1 MISILIPCFDYNA
14 YPLVSVLEKQALML
28 KIDFEII
35 CIDDGSFSSKNDQNQ
50 KINLLTN
57 SKFIESKKNI
67 GRINNRLL
75 LAEKSQY
82 EWLIF
87 LDVDTLPNE
96 DNFLKNYIEQ
106 LNRGTLIIGGCMYK
120 KPENEKFSLRYKF
133 GKFREEIKSDIRN
146 KNPYKYISSCNFM
159 CKRNVLI
166 DVLSSI
172 NTISYGN
179 DYVFGSLIKKM
190 GIYINHIDNPVMIDN
205 IDENQ
210 IFIKKTHDGLDNLIS
225 SYNNKIIEKHSISIL
240 KAYIIL
246 DNLLMKNIFIKTTDL
261 FKNLLDRNL
270 HSKDPNLFLFDLY
283 RLNYLC
289 KIKNAQT
296 A

>member
-14 YPLVSVLEKQALML
+14 YPLVSILEKQALML

-35 CIDDGSFSSKNDQNQ
+35 CIDDGSFSSKNDLNQ

-57 SKFIESKKNI
+57 SKFIELKKNI

-87 LDVDTLPNE
+87 IDVDTLPNE
-96 DNFLKNYIEQ
+96 DNFLKNYIDQ
-106 LNRGTLIIGGCMYK
+106 LNNGTLIIGGCTYK
-120 KPENEKFSLRYKF
+120 KPDNENFSLRYKF
-133 GKFREEIKSDIRN
+133 GKFREEISSAIRN

-159 CKRNVLI
+159 CKRDVLI
-166 DVLSSI
+166 DVLASI

-179 DYVFGSLIKKM
+179 DYVFGSLIKKKE
-190 GIYINHIDNPVMIDN
+190 IDIKHIDNPVLIDN

-210 IFIKKTHDGLDNLIS
+210 IFIKKTHHALDNLIS
-225 SYNNKIIEKHSISIL
+225 SYNKKIIKKHSISIL

-246 DNLLMKNIFIKTTDL
+246 DTLLMKNIFVKITDL
-261 FKNLLDRNL
+261 FKNLLNRNL
-270 HSKDPNLFLFDLY
+270 HCKDPNLFLFDLY

-289 KIKNAQT
+289 KIKNA
-296 A
+296 

>member
-14 YPLVSVLEKQALML
+14 YPLVSILEKQALML

-35 CIDDGSFSSKNDQNQ
+35 CIDDGSFSYKNDINQ

-120 KPENEKFSLRYKF
+120 KLENENFSLRYKF

-190 GIYINHIDNPVMIDN
+190 GIYINHIDNPVLIDN

-246 DNLLMKNIFIKTTDL
+246 DNLLMKNIFIKITDL
-261 FKNLLDRNL
+261 FKNLLNRNL

-289 KIKNAQT
+289 KIKNA
-296 A
+296 

>member
-14 YPLVSVLEKQALML
+14 YPLVSILEKQALML

-35 CIDDGSFSSKNDQNQ
+35 CIDDGSFSSKNDLNQ

-57 SKFIESKKNI
+57 SKFIELKKNI

-106 LNRGTLIIGGCMYK
+106 LNRGTLIIGGCIYK
-120 KPENEKFSLRYKF
+120 KPENENFSLRYKF

-159 CKRNVLI
+159 CKRDVLI
-166 DVLSSI
+166 DVLASI

-190 GIYINHIDNPVMIDN
+190 GIYINHIDNPVLIDN

-210 IFIKKTHDGLDNLIS
+210 IFIKKTHHALDNLIS
-225 SYNNKIIEKHSISIL
+225 SYNNKIIKNHSISIL

-246 DNLLMKNIFIKTTDL
+246 DSLLMKNIFVKITDL
-261 FKNLLDRNL
+261 FKNLLNRNL

-289 KIKNAQT
+289 KIKNA
-296 A
+296 

>member
-14 YPLVSVLEKQALML
+14 YPLVSILEKQALML

-35 CIDDGSFSSKNDQNQ
+35 CIDDGSFSSKNDLNQ

-57 SKFIESKKNI
+57 SKFIELKKNI

-87 LDVDTLPNE
+87 IDVDTLPNE
-96 DNFLKNYIEQ
+96 DNFLKNYIDQ
-106 LNRGTLIIGGCMYK
+106 LNKGTLIIGGCTYK
-120 KPENEKFSLRYKF
+120 KPDNENFSLRYKF

-159 CKRNVLI
+159 CKRDVLI
-166 DVLSSI
+166 DILASI

-179 DYVFGSLIKKM
+179 DYIFGSLIKKKE
-190 GIYINHIDNPVMIDN
+190 IDIKHIDNPVLIDN

-210 IFIKKTHDGLDNLIS
+210 IFIKKTHHALDNLIS
-225 SYNNKIIEKHSISIL
+225 SYNKKIIKKHSISIL

-246 DNLLMKNIFIKTTDL
+246 DTLLMKNIFVKITDL
-261 FKNLLDRNL
+261 FKNLLNRNL
-270 HSKDPNLFLFDLY
+270 HCKDPNLFLFDLY

-289 KIKNAQT
+289 KIKNA
-296 A
+296 

>member
-14 YPLVSVLEKQALML
+14 YPLVSILEKQALML

-35 CIDDGSFSSKNDQNQ
+35 CIDDGSFSSKNDLNQ

-106 LNRGTLIIGGCMYK
+106 LNKGTLIIGGCIYK
-120 KPENEKFSLRYKF
+120 KPENENFSLRYKF
-133 GKFREEIKSDIRN
+133 GKFREEINSDIRN

-159 CKRNVLI
+159 CKRDVLI

-179 DYVFGSLIKKM
+179 DYIFGSLIKKM
-190 GIYINHIDNPVMIDN
+190 EIDIKHIDNPVLIDN

-210 IFIKKTHDGLDNLIS
+210 IFIKKTHHALDNLIS
-225 SYNNKIIEKHSISIL
+225 SYNNKIIKKHSISIL

-246 DNLLMKNIFIKTTDL
+246 DSLLMKNIFVKITDL
-261 FKNLLDRNL
+261 FKNLLNRNL

-289 KIKNAQT
+289 KIKNA
-296 A
+296 

>member
-14 YPLVSVLEKQALML
+14 YPLVSILEKQALML

-35 CIDDGSFSSKNDQNQ
+35 CIDDGSFSSKNDLNQ

-57 SKFIESKKNI
+57 SKFIELKKNI

-87 LDVDTLPNE
+87 IDVDTLPNE
-96 DNFLKNYIEQ
+96 DNFLINYIDQ
-106 LNRGTLIIGGCMYK
+106 LNKGTLIIGGCTYK
-120 KPENEKFSLRYKF
+120 KPDNENFSLRYKF

-159 CKRNVLI
+159 CKRDVLI
-166 DVLSSI
+166 DVLASI

-179 DYVFGSLIKKM
+179 DYIFGSLIKKKE
-190 GIYINHIDNPVMIDN
+190 IDIKHIDNPVLIDN

-210 IFIKKTHDGLDNLIS
+210 IFIKKTHHALDNLIS
-225 SYNNKIIEKHSISIL
+225 SYNKKIIKKHSISIL

-246 DNLLMKNIFIKTTDL
+246 DSLLMKNIFVKITDL
-261 FKNLLDRNL
+261 FKNLLNRNL
-270 HSKDPNLFLFDLY
+270 HCKDPNLFLFDLY

-289 KIKNAQT
+289 KIKNA
-296 A
+296 

>member
-14 YPLVSVLEKQALML
+14 YPLVSILEKQALML

-35 CIDDGSFSSKNDQNQ
+35 CIDDGSFSSKNDLNQ

-57 SKFIESKKNI
+57 SKFIELKKNI

-87 LDVDTLPNE
+87 IDVDTLPND
-96 DNFLKNYIEQ
+96 DNFLINYIDQ
-106 LNRGTLIIGGCMYK
+106 LNKGTLIIGGCTYK
-120 KPENEKFSLRYKF
+120 KPDNENFSLRYKF

-159 CKRNVLI
+159 CKRDVLI
-166 DVLSSI
+166 DVLASI

-179 DYVFGSLIKKM
+179 DYIFGSLIKKKE
-190 GIYINHIDNPVMIDN
+190 IDIKHIDNPVLIDN

-210 IFIKKTHDGLDNLIS
+210 IFIKKTHHALDNLIS
-225 SYNNKIIEKHSISIL
+225 SYNKKIIKKHSISIL

-246 DNLLMKNIFIKTTDL
+246 DSLLMKNIFVKITDL
-261 FKNLLDRNL
+261 FKNLLNRNL

-289 KIKNAQT
+289 KIKNA
-296 A
+296 

>member
-14 YPLVSVLEKQALML
+14 YPLVSILEKQALML

-35 CIDDGSFSSKNDQNQ
+35 CIDDGSFSSKNDLNQ

-57 SKFIESKKNI
+57 SKFIELKKNI

-87 LDVDTLPNE
+87 IDVDTLPNE
-96 DNFLKNYIEQ
+96 DNFLKNYIDQ
-106 LNRGTLIIGGCMYK
+106 LNKGTLIIGGCTYK
-120 KPENEKFSLRYKF
+120 KPDNENFSLRYKF

-159 CKRNVLI
+159 CKRDVLI
-166 DVLSSI
+166 DVLASI

-179 DYVFGSLIKKM
+179 DYIFGSLIKKKE
-190 GIYINHIDNPVMIDN
+190 IDIKHIDNPVLIDN

-210 IFIKKTHDGLDNLIS
+210 IFIKKTHHALDNLIS
-225 SYNNKIIEKHSISIL
+225 LYNKKIIKKHSISIL

-246 DNLLMKNIFIKTTDL
+246 DSLLMKNIFVKITDL
-261 FKNLLDRNL
+261 FKNLLNRNL

-289 KIKNAQT
+289 KIKNA
-296 A
+296 

>member
-14 YPLVSVLEKQALML
+14 YPLVSILEKQALML

-35 CIDDGSFSSKNDQNQ
+35 CIDDGSFSSKNDLNQ

-57 SKFIESKKNI
+57 SKFIELKKNI

-87 LDVDTLPNE
+87 LDVDNLPYK
-96 DNFLKNYIEQ
+96 DNFLKNYIDE
-106 LNRGTLIIGGCMYK
+106 LNKGTLIIGGCIYK
-120 KPENEKFSLRYKF
+120 KPENENFSLRYKF
-133 GKFREEIKSDIRN
+133 GKFREQINSDIRN
-146 KNPYKYISSCNFM
+146 KNPYKYVSSGNFM
-159 CKRNVLI
+159 CKKDVLI
-166 DVLSSI
+166 DVLASI
-172 NTISYGN
+172 NSISYGN
-179 DYVFGSLIKKM
+179 DYIFGSLIKKK
-190 GIYINHIDNPVMIDN
+190 GIDIKHIDNPVLIDN

-210 IFIKKTHDGLDNLIS
+210 IFIKKTHHALDNLIS
-225 SYNNKIIEKHSISIL
+225 SYNNKIIKNHSISIL

-246 DNLLMKNIFIKTTDL
+246 DSLLMKNIFVKITDL
-261 FKNLLDRNL
+261 FKNLLNRNL
-270 HSKDPNLFLFDLY
+270 HCKDPNLFLFDLY

-289 KIKNAQT
+289 KIKNA
-296 A
+296 

>member
-1 MISILIPCFDYNA
+1 MISILIPCFNYNA
-14 YPLVSVLEKQALML
+14 YPLVSILEKQALML

-35 CIDDGSFSSKNDQNQ
+35 CIDDGSFSSKNDLNQ

-57 SKFIESKKNI
+57 SKFIELKKNI

-87 LDVDTLPNE
+87 LDVDNLPYE
-96 DNFLKNYIEQ
+96 DNFLKNYIDE
-106 LNRGTLIIGGCMYK
+106 LNKGTLIIGGCIYK
-120 KPENEKFSLRYKF
+120 KPENENFSLRYKF
-133 GKFREEIKSDIRN
+133 GKLREQINSNIRN
-146 KNPYKYISSCNFM
+146 KNPYKYVSSGNFM
-159 CKRNVLI
+159 CKKDVLI
-166 DVLSSI
+166 DVLASI
-172 NTISYGN
+172 NSISYGN
-179 DYVFGSLIKKM
+179 DYIFGSLIKKK
-190 GIYINHIDNPVMIDN
+190 GIDIKHIDNPVLIDN

-210 IFIKKTHDGLDNLIS
+210 IFIKKTHHALDNLIS
-225 SYNNKIIEKHSISIL
+225 SYNNKIIKNHSISIL

-246 DNLLMKNIFIKTTDL
+246 DSLLMKNIFVKITDL
-261 FKNLLDRNL
+261 FKNLLNRNL

-289 KIKNAQT
+289 KIKNA
-296 A
+296 

>member
-14 YPLVSVLEKQALML
+14 YPLVSILEKQALML

-35 CIDDGSFSSKNDQNQ
+35 CIDDGSFSSKNDLNQ

-57 SKFIESKKNI
+57 SKFIELKKNI

-87 LDVDTLPNE
+87 IDVDTLPNE
-96 DNFLKNYIEQ
+96 DNFLKNYIDQ
-106 LNRGTLIIGGCMYK
+106 LNNGTIIIGGCIYK
-120 KPENEKFSLRYKF
+120 KPEKENFSLRYKF

-159 CKRNVLI
+159 CKRDVLI
-166 DVLSSI
+166 DVLASI

-179 DYVFGSLIKKM
+179 DYIFGSLIKKKE
-190 GIYINHIDNPVMIDN
+190 IDIKHIDNPVLIDN

-210 IFIKKTHDGLDNLIS
+210 IFIKKTHHALDNLIS
-225 SYNNKIIEKHSISIL
+225 SYNKKIIKKHSISIL

-246 DNLLMKNIFIKTTDL
+246 DSLLMKNIFVKITDL
-261 FKNLLDRNL
+261 FKNLLNRNL

-289 KIKNAQT
+289 KIKNA
-296 A
+296 

>member
-14 YPLVSVLEKQALML
+14 YPLVSILEKQALML

-35 CIDDGSFSSKNDQNQ
+35 CIDDGSFSSKNDVNQ

-96 DNFLKNYIEQ
+96 DNFLKNYIDQ
-106 LNRGTLIIGGCMYK
+106 LNKGTMIIGGCIYK
-120 KPENEKFSLRYKF
+120 EPENENFSLRYKF
-133 GKFREEIKSDIRN
+133 GKLREEINSNNRN

-159 CKRNVLI
+159 CQRNVLI
-166 DVLSSI
+166 DILSSI
-172 NTISYGN
+172 KTISYGN
-179 DYVFGSLIKKM
+179 DYIFGSLIKKM
-190 GIYINHIDNPVMIDN
+190 GIDVKHIDNPVLIDN

-210 IFIKKTHDGLDNLIS
+210 IFIKKTHHALDNLVS
-225 SYNNKIIEKHSISIL
+225 SYNNKIIKKHSISIL
-240 KAYIIL
+240 KAYMIL
-246 DNLLMKNIFIKTTDL
+246 DNLLLKNIFVKITDL
-261 FKNLLDRNL
+261 YRNLLKRNL
-270 HSKDPNLFLFDLY
+270 YRKDPNLFLFDLY

-289 KIKNAQT
+289 KIK
-296 A
+296 

>member
-14 YPLVSVLEKQALML
+14 YPLACILEKQALML

-35 CIDDGSFSSKNDQNQ
+35 CIDDGSFSSKNDINQ

-82 EWLIF
+82 EWLLF
-87 LDVDTLPNE
+87 VDVDTLPYE
-96 DNFLKNYIEQ
+96 ENFLKNYIDR
-106 LNRGTLIIGGCMYK
+106 LNKEAVIIGGCIYK
-120 KPENEKFSLRYKF
+120 EPENENFSLRYKF
-133 GKFREEIKSDIRN
+133 GKLREEISSDIRN
-146 KNPYKYISSCNFM
+146 KNPYKYISSRNFM
-159 CKRNVLI
+159 FKRNVLI

-179 DYVFGSLIKKM
+179 DYIFGSLIKKM
-190 GIYINHIDNPVMIDN
+190 GIDVNHIDNPVLIDN
-205 IDENQ
+205 IDDNQ
-210 IFIKKTHDGLDNLIS
+210 IFIKKTHHALDNLLR
-225 SYNNKIIEKHSISIL
+225 SYNNKIIKKHSISIL
-240 KAYIIL
+240 KTYIIL
-246 DNLLMKNIFIKTTDL
+246 DNVLMKNIFVKITDL
-261 FKNLLDRNL
+261 FKNLLSRNL
-270 HSKDPNLFLFDLY
+270 YSKDPNLFLFDLY

-289 KIKNAQT
+289 KIKNA
-296 A
+296 

>member
-1 MISILIPCFDYNA
+1 MISILIPCFDHNA
-14 YPLVSVLEKQALML
+14 YPLVSILEKQALML

-35 CIDDGSFSSKNDQNQ
+35 CIDDGSFSSKNDLNQ

-57 SKFIESKKNI
+57 SKFIELKKNI

-87 LDVDTLPNE
+87 LDVDNLPYE
-96 DNFLKNYIEQ
+96 DNFLKNYIDE
-106 LNRGTLIIGGCMYK
+106 LNKGTLIIGGCIYK
-120 KPENEKFSLRYKF
+120 KPENENFSLRYKF
-133 GKFREEIKSDIRN
+133 GKLREEINSDIRN
-146 KNPYKYISSCNFM
+146 KNPYKYVSSGNFM
-159 CKRNVLI
+159 CKKDVLI
-166 DVLSSI
+166 DVLASI
-172 NTISYGN
+172 NSISYGN
-179 DYVFGSLIKKM
+179 DYIFGSLIKKK
-190 GIYINHIDNPVMIDN
+190 GIDIKHIDNPVLIDN

-210 IFIKKTHDGLDNLIS
+210 IFIKKTHHALDNLIS
-225 SYNNKIIEKHSISIL
+225 SYNNKIIKNHSISIL

-246 DNLLMKNIFIKTTDL
+246 DSLLMKNIFVKITDL
-261 FKNLLDRNL
+261 FKNLLNRNL

-289 KIKNAQT
+289 KIKNA
-296 A
+296 

>member
-14 YPLVSVLEKQALML
+14 YPLVSILEKQALML

-35 CIDDGSFSSKNDQNQ
+35 CIDDGSFSSKNDLNQ

-57 SKFIESKKNI
+57 SKFIELKKNI

-96 DNFLKNYIEQ
+96 DNFLKNYIDQ
-106 LNRGTLIIGGCMYK
+106 LNKGTLIIGGCTYK
-120 KPENEKFSLRYKF
+120 KPDNENFSLRYKF

-159 CKRNVLI
+159 CKRDVLI
-166 DVLSSI
+166 DILASI

-179 DYVFGSLIKKM
+179 DYVFGSLIKKKE
-190 GIYINHIDNPVMIDN
+190 IDIKHIDNPVLIDN

-210 IFIKKTHDGLDNLIS
+210 IFIKKTHHALDNLIS
-225 SYNNKIIEKHSISIL
+225 SYNKKIIKKHSISIL

-246 DNLLMKNIFIKTTDL
+246 DSLLMKNIFVKITDL
-261 FKNLLDRNL
+261 FKNLLNRNL

-289 KIKNAQT
+289 KIKNA
-296 A
+296 

>member
-35 CIDDGSFSSKNDQNQ
+35 CIDDGSFSSKNDLNQ

-106 LNRGTLIIGGCMYK
+106 LNRGTLIIGGCIYK
-120 KPENEKFSLRYKF
+120 KPENENFSLRYKF

-179 DYVFGSLIKKM
+179 DYVFGSLVKKM
-190 GIYINHIDNPVMIDN
+190 GIYIKHIDNPVLIDK

-246 DNLLMKNIFIKTTDL
+246 DNLLMKNIFIKITDL

-289 KIKNAQT
+289 KIKNA
-296 A
+296 

>member
-1 MISILIPCFDYNA
+1 MISILIPCFDHNA
-14 YPLVSVLEKQALML
+14 YPLVSILEKQALML

-35 CIDDGSFSSKNDQNQ
+35 CIDDGSFSSKNDLNQ

-57 SKFIESKKNI
+57 SKFIELKKNI

-87 LDVDTLPNE
+87 LDVDNLPYE
-96 DNFLKNYIEQ
+96 DNFLKNYIDE
-106 LNRGTLIIGGCMYK
+106 LNKGTLIIGGCIYK
-120 KPENEKFSLRYKF
+120 KPENENFSLRYKF
-133 GKFREEIKSDIRN
+133 GKLREQINSDIRN
-146 KNPYKYISSCNFM
+146 KNPYKYVSSGNFM
-159 CKRNVLI
+159 CKKDVLI
-166 DVLSSI
+166 DVLASI
-172 NTISYGN
+172 NSISYGN
-179 DYVFGSLIKKM
+179 DYIFGSLIKKK
-190 GIYINHIDNPVMIDN
+190 GIDIKHIDNPVLIDD

-210 IFIKKTHDGLDNLIS
+210 IFIKKTHDALDNLIS
-225 SYNNKIIEKHSISIL
+225 SYNNKIIKKHSISIL

-246 DNLLMKNIFIKTTDL
+246 DSLLMKNIFVKITDL
-261 FKNLLDRNL
+261 FKNLLNRNL

-289 KIKNAQT
+289 KIKNA
-296 A
+296 

>member
-14 YPLVSVLEKQALML
+14 YPLVSILEKQALML

-35 CIDDGSFSSKNDQNQ
+35 CIDDGSFSSKNDLNQ

-57 SKFIESKKNI
+57 SKFIELKKNI

-96 DNFLKNYIEQ
+96 DNFLKNYIDQ
-106 LNRGTLIIGGCMYK
+106 LNKGMVIIGGCIYK
-120 KPENEKFSLRYKF
+120 EPENENFSLRYKF
-133 GKFREEIKSDIRN
+133 GKLREEINSNIRN

-159 CKRNVLI
+159 CKRDVLINVLA
-166 DVLSSI
+166 SI

-179 DYVFGSLIKKM
+179 DYIFGSLIKKKE
-190 GIYINHIDNPVMIDN
+190 IDIKHIDNPVLIDN

-210 IFIKKTHDGLDNLIS
+210 IFIKKTHHALDNLIS
-225 SYNNKIIEKHSISIL
+225 SYNNKIIKKHSISIL
-240 KAYIIL
+240 KAYMIL
-246 DNLLMKNIFIKTTDL
+246 DYLLLKNVFVKITDLYRNLLK
-261 FKNLLDRNL
+261 RNL
-270 HSKDPNLFLFDLY
+270 YRKDPNLFLFDLY

-289 KIKNAQT
+289 KIK
-296 A
+296 

>member
-14 YPLVSVLEKQALML
+14 YPLVSILEKQALML

-35 CIDDGSFSSKNDQNQ
+35 CIDDGSFSSKNDLNQ

-57 SKFIESKKNI
+57 SKFIELKKNI

-96 DNFLKNYIEQ
+96 DNFLKNYIDQ
-106 LNRGTLIIGGCMYK
+106 LNKGTLIIGGCTYK
-120 KPENEKFSLRYKF
+120 KPDNENFSLRYKF

-159 CKRNVLI
+159 CKRDVLI
-166 DVLSSI
+166 DILASI

-179 DYVFGSLIKKM
+179 DYVFGSLIKKKE
-190 GIYINHIDNPVMIDN
+190 IDIKHIDNPVLIDN

-210 IFIKKTHDGLDNLIS
+210 IFINKTHHALDNLIS
-225 SYNNKIIEKHSISIL
+225 SYNKKIIKKHSISIL

-246 DNLLMKNIFIKTTDL
+246 DTLLMKNIFVKITDL
-261 FKNLLDRNL
+261 FKNLLNRNL

-289 KIKNAQT
+289 KIKNA
-296 A
+296 

>member
-14 YPLVSVLEKQALML
+14 YPLVSILEKQALIL

-35 CIDDGSFSSKNDQNQ
+35 CIDDGSFSSKNDVNQ

-67 GRINNRLL
+67 GRIKNRLL

-96 DNFLKNYIEQ
+96 DNFLKNYIDQ
-106 LNRGTLIIGGCMYK
+106 LNKGTMIIGGCIYK
-120 KPENEKFSLRYKF
+120 EPENENFSLRYKF
-133 GKFREEIKSDIRN
+133 GKLREEINSNNRN

-159 CKRNVLI
+159 CQRNVLI
-166 DVLSSI
+166 DILSSI
-172 NTISYGN
+172 KTISYGN
-179 DYVFGSLIKKM
+179 DYIFGSLIKKM
-190 GIYINHIDNPVMIDN
+190 GIDVKHIDNPVLIDN

-210 IFIKKTHDGLDNLIS
+210 IFIKKTHHALDNLVS
-225 SYNNKIIEKHSISIL
+225 SYNNKIIKKHSISIL
-240 KAYIIL
+240 KAYMIL
-246 DNLLMKNIFIKTTDL
+246 DNLLLKNIFVKITD
-261 FKNLLDRNL
+261 FYRNLLKRNL
-270 HSKDPNLFLFDLY
+270 YRKDPNLFLFDLY

-289 KIKNAQT
+289 KIK
-296 A
+296 

>member
-35 CIDDGSFSSKNDQNQ
+35 CIDDGSFSSKNDLNQ

-106 LNRGTLIIGGCMYK
+106 LNRGTLIIGGCIYK
-120 KPENEKFSLRYKF
+120 KPENENFSLRYKF

-159 CKRNVLI
+159 CKRDVLI
-166 DVLSSI
+166 DILASI

-179 DYVFGSLIKKM
+179 DYVFGSLIKKKE
-190 GIYINHIDNPVMIDN
+190 IDIKHIDNPVLIDN

-246 DNLLMKNIFIKTTDL
+246 DNLLMKNIFIKITDL

-289 KIKNAQT
+289 KIKNA
-296 A
+296 

>member
-35 CIDDGSFSSKNDQNQ
+35 CIDDGSFSSKNDLNQ

-106 LNRGTLIIGGCMYK
+106 LNRGTLIIGSCIYK
-120 KPENEKFSLRYKF
+120 KPENENFSLRYKF

-166 DVLSSI
+166 DILSSI

-190 GIYINHIDNPVMIDN
+190 GVHINHIDNPVLIDN

-246 DNLLMKNIFIKTTDL
+246 DNLLMKNIFIKITDL
-261 FKNLLDRNL
+261 FKNLLNRNL

-289 KIKNAQT
+289 KIKNA
-296 A
+296 

>member
-14 YPLVSVLEKQALML
+14 YPLVSILEKQALML

-35 CIDDGSFSSKNDQNQ
+35 CIDDGSFSSKNDLNQ

-57 SKFIESKKNI
+57 SKFIELKKNI

-87 LDVDTLPNE
+87 LDVDNLPYE
-96 DNFLKNYIEQ
+96 DNFLKNYIDE
-106 LNRGTLIIGGCMYK
+106 LNKGTLIIGGCIYK
-120 KPENEKFSLRYKF
+120 KPENENFSLRYKF
-133 GKFREEIKSDIRN
+133 GKFREEINSDIRN
-146 KNPYKYISSCNFM
+146 KNPYKYVSSVNFM
-159 CKRNVLI
+159 CKRDVLI
-166 DVLSSI
+166 DVLASI
-172 NTISYGN
+172 NSVSYGN
-179 DYVFGSLIKKM
+179 DYIFGSLIKKK
-190 GIYINHIDNPVMIDN
+190 GIDIKHIDNPVLIDN

-210 IFIKKTHDGLDNLIS
+210 IFIKKTHHALDNLIS
-225 SYNNKIIEKHSISIL
+225 SYNKNIIKKHSISIL

-246 DNLLMKNIFIKTTDL
+246 DSLLMKNIFVKITDL
-261 FKNLLDRNL
+261 FKNLLNRNL

-289 KIKNAQT
+289 KIKNA
-296 A
+296 

>member
-1 MISILIPCFDYNA
+1 
-14 YPLVSVLEKQALML
+14 
-28 KIDFEII
+28 
-35 CIDDGSFSSKNDQNQ
+35 
-50 KINLLTN
+50 
-57 SKFIESKKNI
+57 
-67 GRINNRLL
+67 
-75 LAEKSQY
+75 
-82 EWLIF
+82 
-87 LDVDTLPNE
+87 
-96 DNFLKNYIEQ
+96 
-106 LNRGTLIIGGCMYK
+106 MYK
-120 KPENEKFSLRYKF
+120 KPENENFSLRYKF

-190 GIYINHIDNPVMIDN
+190 GIYVNHIDNPVLIDK

-225 SYNNKIIEKHSISIL
+225 SYNDKIIEKHSISIL

-246 DNLLMKNIFIKTTDL
+246 DNLLMKNIFIKITDL

-289 KIKNAQT
+289 KIKNA
-296 A
+296 

>member
-14 YPLVSVLEKQALML
+14 YPLVSILEKQALML

-35 CIDDGSFSSKNDQNQ
+35 CIDDGSFSSKNDLNQ

-57 SKFIESKKNI
+57 SKFIELKKNI

-87 LDVDTLPNE
+87 IDVDTLPNE
-96 DNFLKNYIEQ
+96 DNFLKNYIDQ
-106 LNRGTLIIGGCMYK
+106 LNKGTLIIGGCTYK
-120 KPENEKFSLRYKF
+120 KPDNENFSLRYKF
-133 GKFREEIKSDIRN
+133 GKFREEINSDIRN

-159 CKRNVLI
+159 CKRDVLI
-166 DVLSSI
+166 DVLASI

-179 DYVFGSLIKKM
+179 DYVFGSLIKKKE
-190 GIYINHIDNPVMIDN
+190 IDIKHIDNPVLIDN

-210 IFIKKTHDGLDNLIS
+210 IFIKKTHHALDNLIS
-225 SYNNKIIEKHSISIL
+225 LYNKKIIKKHSISIL

-246 DNLLMKNIFIKTTDL
+246 DTLLMKNIFIKITDL
-261 FKNLLDRNL
+261 FKNLLNRNL
-270 HSKDPNLFLFDLY
+270 HCKDPNLFLFDLY

-289 KIKNAQT
+289 KIKNA
-296 A
+296 

>member
-14 YPLVSVLEKQALML
+14 YPLVSILEKQALML

-35 CIDDGSFSSKNDQNQ
+35 CIDDGSFSSKNDVNQ

-96 DNFLKNYIEQ
+96 DNFLKNYIDQ
-106 LNRGTLIIGGCMYK
+106 LNKGMMIIGGCIYK
-120 KPENEKFSLRYKF
+120 EPENENFGLRYKF
-133 GKFREEIKSDIRN
+133 GKLREEINSNTRN

-159 CKRNVLI
+159 CQRNVLI

-172 NTISYGN
+172 KTISYGN
-179 DYVFGSLIKKM
+179 DYIFGSLIKKM
-190 GIYINHIDNPVMIDN
+190 GIDVNHIDNPVLIDN
-205 IDENQ
+205 IDDNQ
-210 IFIKKTHDGLDNLIS
+210 IFIKKTHHALDNLIS
-225 SYNNKIIEKHSISIL
+225 SYNNKIIKKHSISIL
-240 KAYIIL
+240 KAYMIL
-246 DNLLMKNIFIKTTDL
+246 DNLLLKNIFVKITDL
-261 FKNLLDRNL
+261 YKNLLKRNL
-270 HSKDPNLFLFDLY
+270 YRKDPNLFLFDLY

-289 KIKNAQT
+289 KIK
-296 A
+296 

>member
-14 YPLVSVLEKQALML
+14 YPLVSILEKQALML

-35 CIDDGSFSSKNDQNQ
+35 CIDDGSFSSKNDLNQ

-57 SKFIESKKNI
+57 SKFIELKKNI

-87 LDVDTLPNE
+87 IDVDTLPNE
-96 DNFLKNYIEQ
+96 DNFLKNYIDQ
-106 LNRGTLIIGGCMYK
+106 LNKGTLIIGGCTYK
-120 KPENEKFSLRYKF
+120 KPDNENFSLRYKF
-133 GKFREEIKSDIRN
+133 GKFREEISSDIRN

-159 CKRNVLI
+159 CKRDVLI
-166 DVLSSI
+166 DVLASI
-172 NTISYGN
+172 NNISYGN

-190 GIYINHIDNPVMIDN
+190 GIDINHIDNPVLIDD

-210 IFIKKTHDGLDNLIS
+210 IFIKKTHHALDNLIS
-225 SYNNKIIEKHSISIL
+225 SYNKKIIKKHSISIL

-246 DNLLMKNIFIKTTDL
+246 DTLLMKNIFIKITDL
-261 FKNLLDRNL
+261 FKNLLNRNL
-270 HSKDPNLFLFDLY
+270 HCKDPNLFLFDLY

-289 KIKNAQT
+289 KIKNA
-296 A
+296 

>member
-14 YPLVSVLEKQALML
+14 YPLVSILEKQALML

-35 CIDDGSFSSKNDQNQ
+35 CIDDGSFSSKNDLNQ

-57 SKFIESKKNI
+57 SKFIELKKNI

-87 LDVDTLPNE
+87 IDVDTLPNE
-96 DNFLKNYIEQ
+96 DNFLKNYIDQ
-106 LNRGTLIIGGCMYK
+106 LNKGTLIIGGCTYK
-120 KPENEKFSLRYKF
+120 KPDNENFSLRYKF

-159 CKRNVLI
+159 CKRDVLI
-166 DVLSSI
+166 DVLASI

-179 DYVFGSLIKKM
+179 DYIFGSLIKKKE
-190 GIYINHIDNPVMIDN
+190 IDIKHIDNTVLIDN

-210 IFIKKTHDGLDNLIS
+210 IFIKKTHHALDNLIN
-225 SYNNKIIEKHSISIL
+225 SYNKKIIKKHSISIL

-246 DNLLMKNIFIKTTDL
+246 DSLLMKNIFVKITDL
-261 FKNLLDRNL
+261 FKNLLKRNL
-270 HSKDPNLFLFDLY
+270 HSKNPNLFLFDLY

-289 KIKNAQT
+289 KIKNP
-296 A
+296 

>member
-14 YPLVSVLEKQALML
+14 YPLVSILEKQALML

-35 CIDDGSFSSKNDQNQ
+35 CIDDGSFSSKNDLNQ

-57 SKFIESKKNI
+57 SKFIELKKNI

-96 DNFLKNYIEQ
+96 DNFLKNYIDQ
-106 LNRGTLIIGGCMYK
+106 INKGMMIIGGCIYK
-120 KPENEKFSLRYKF
+120 EPENENFSLRYKF
-133 GKFREEIKSDIRN
+133 GKLREEINSNIRN
-146 KNPYKYISSCNFM
+146 KNAYKYISSCNFM
-159 CKRNVLI
+159 CHRNVLI

-172 NTISYGN
+172 KSISYGN
-179 DYVFGSLIKKM
+179 DYIFGSFIKKM
-190 GIYINHIDNPVMIDN
+190 GIDVNHIDNQVLIDN

-210 IFIKKTHDGLDNLIS
+210 IFIKKTHHALDNLIS
-225 SYNNKIIEKHSISIL
+225 SYNNKIIKKHSISIL
-240 KAYIIL
+240 KAYMIL
-246 DNLLMKNIFIKTTDL
+246 DNLLLKNVFVKITDL
-261 FKNLLDRNL
+261 YRNLLKRNL
-270 HSKDPNLFLFDLY
+270 YRKDPNLFLFDLY

-289 KIKNAQT
+289 KIK
-296 A
+296 

>member
-14 YPLVSVLEKQALML
+14 YPLVSILEKQALML

-35 CIDDGSFSSKNDQNQ
+35 CIDDGSFSSKNDLNQ

-57 SKFIESKKNI
+57 SKFIELKKNI

-87 LDVDTLPNE
+87 IDVDTLPNE
-96 DNFLKNYIEQ
+96 DNFLINYIDQ
-106 LNRGTLIIGGCMYK
+106 LNKGTLIIGGCTYK
-120 KPENEKFSLRYKF
+120 KPDNENFSLRYKF

-159 CKRNVLI
+159 CKRDVLI
-166 DVLSSI
+166 DVLASI

-179 DYVFGSLIKKM
+179 DYIFGSLIKKKE
-190 GIYINHIDNPVMIDN
+190 IDIKHIDNPVLIDN

-210 IFIKKTHDGLDNLIS
+210 IFIKKTHHALDNLIS
-225 SYNNKIIEKHSISIL
+225 SYNKKIIKKHSISIL

-246 DNLLMKNIFIKTTDL
+246 DTLLMKNIFVKITDL
-261 FKNLLDRNL
+261 FKNLLNRNL

-289 KIKNAQT
+289 KIKNA
-296 A
+296 

>member
-14 YPLVSVLEKQALML
+14 YPLVSILEKQALML

-35 CIDDGSFSSKNDQNQ
+35 CIDDGSFSSKNDVNQ

-96 DNFLKNYIEQ
+96 DNFLKNYIDQ
-106 LNRGTLIIGGCMYK
+106 INKGMMIIGGCIYK
-120 KPENEKFSLRYKF
+120 EPENENFSLRYKF
-133 GKFREEIKSDIRN
+133 GKLREEINSNIRN

-159 CKRNVLI
+159 CHRNLLI

-172 NTISYGN
+172 KSISYGN
-179 DYVFGSLIKKM
+179 DYIFGSLFKKM
-190 GIYINHIDNPVMIDN
+190 GVDIYHIDNPVLIDN

-210 IFIKKTHDGLDNLIS
+210 IFIKKTHHALDNLIS
-225 SYNNKIIEKHSISIL
+225 SYNNKIIKKHSISIL
-240 KAYIIL
+240 KAYMIL
-246 DNLLMKNIFIKTTDL
+246 DNLLLKNVFVKITDL
-261 FKNLLDRNL
+261 YKNLLKRNL
-270 HSKDPNLFLFDLY
+270 YRKDPNLFLFDLY

-289 KIKNAQT
+289 KIK
-296 A
+296 

>member
-35 CIDDGSFSSKNDQNQ
+35 CIDDGSFSSKNDLNQ

-82 EWLIF
+82 KWLIF

-106 LNRGTLIIGGCMYK
+106 LNRGTLIIGGCIYK
-120 KPENEKFSLRYKF
+120 KPENENFSLRYKF

-146 KNPYKYISSCNFM
+146 KNTYKYISSCNFM
-159 CKRNVLI
+159 CNRNVLI

-179 DYVFGSLIKKM
+179 DYVFGALIKKM

-246 DNLLMKNIFIKTTDL
+246 DNLLMKNIFIKITDL

-289 KIKNAQT
+289 KIKNA
-296 A
+296 